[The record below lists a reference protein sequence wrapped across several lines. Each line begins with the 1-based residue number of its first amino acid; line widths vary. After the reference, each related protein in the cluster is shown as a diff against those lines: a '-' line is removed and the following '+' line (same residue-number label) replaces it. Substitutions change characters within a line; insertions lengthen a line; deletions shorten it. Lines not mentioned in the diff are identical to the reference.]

1 MKINKRTAI
10 CFGIFLVLFMM
21 TVGNAAAVQ
30 EEGIR
35 TRIISNEAEQGNPD
49 IDGDRI
55 VWQDSRNGGSG
66 YSWDPTGNW
75 DIYMYDLSTS
85 TETQITTN
93 ESCQTNPAIYGDKI
107 VWQDSRNGGSGDY
120 WDPTGNW
127 DIYMYDISTSTET
140 QITTNESCQT
150 NPAIYGDKIVWQDDR
165 NGNRDIY
172 MYDLS
177 TSTETRITTNES
189 NQSEPVIYGDK
200 IVWVDELRID
210 DPEIAVDPY
219 FSINNF
225 ICVYDLSTSTE
236 TRLPSGLRI
245 WNPSIYGDII
255 VWDQEDS
262 IADNNMIVMY
272 DLSTSTSNMIAIE
285 RTASPDIYKDR
296 IVWTQN
302 YGDFR
307 NHVLMYNISTFTQTE
322 LTAEGVHESGSGSLP
337 AIYGD
342 RIVWVPPNNGI
353 NTSGIYM
360 FTLASAEVPESP
372 VADFATNVSEGSAPL
387 SVQFSDLSKNA
398 VSFNWDFGDG
408 ANSTEKNP
416 VHTYSTAGIYTFNLT
431 VTNENGTNSKLA
443 TINVAEKTVPDDNET
458 DEGEGTGNETEEGT
472 ETRIT
477 TNGSCQMWPVIYED
491 RIVWMDFR
499 NGDQYLNG
507 DIYMYNIS
515 TSTETQIT
523 TNGSN
528 QMWPDIYGDRI
539 VWQDSR
545 NGGSGYSW
553 DRTENWDIYMYDLS
567 TSTETRITTNESSQ
581 THPVIY
587 EDRIVWLD
595 ERNSGSA
602 PDDGYGGFDVYM
614 YNLSTKKE
622 TRITKSTIPLNPDM
636 RSSVNIY
643 DNKIVC
649 YMGPYGISVYNLST
663 RQENVISDLQSDLQ
677 LYNLAISG
685 NRIVGT
691 NDWEGREGD
700 VYMYDLSTATKT
712 KITANGSAYGGPD
725 ISGNRIVWPDRRNS
739 DDPFNRFVLYMYDTF
754 TSTETQITSN
764 ASVAWSY
771 PSIYGNRIVWED
783 VRNGNSD
790 IYMFTLDSAEVP
802 TPDGNETDEGNGTG
816 NETQVPDN
824 NSDNGAGNGTG
835 NGTQVPD
842 NNSDNGAGNETGNET
857 QVPDNNSDN
866 GTSNGTGNGTQVP
879 DNCSAE
885 LMPLDNMQAL
895 KEYVECTYEC
905 HENTKIGLASLLDT
919 SMCYCENGEDEKAVS
934 MLNSFIHLA
943 EKMKECKQVSTN
955 EADYM
960 IREAKK
966 IIDQLEAN

>member
-1 MKINKRTAI
+1 
-10 CFGIFLVLFMM
+10 M